1 MFLHRFAAASAIGL
15 AAAAS
20 APSLAQAPAAPVQQI
35 VLYSYGYN
43 PNPIVLAAGKP
54 VTLTFLNRAG
64 KGHDFTAAKFFASSR
79 ILAGSVSGGE
89 VDLDASGTDR
99 IAEVA
104 RARGWAV
111 QGPLREA
118 FPQDAWNDRR
128 HRRALAG
135 DSAWKWPGRGG
146 LGRATRPR
154 LGPAPLEVSLST
166 GTRVPKQD
174 LIALGPLHS
183 LSLDRGHPRP
193 STKVRRR
200 PGNWREPDRLLRRA
214 RCAAGPCAAHSHA
227 KRLKT
232 I

>member
-1 MFLHRFAAASAIGL
+1 MFLHRLAAASAIGL

-20 APSLAQAPAAPVQQI
+20 APSSAQAPAAPVEQI
-35 VLYSYGYN
+35 LLYSYGYN

-79 ILAGSVSGGE
+79 ILAGNV
-89 VDLDASGTDR
+89 SGTDR

-111 QGPLREA
+111 QGPLRKA
-118 FPQDAWNDRR
+118 FPQDAWNERR

-135 DSAWKWPGRGG
+135 DSAGNGPVEVGSAGPRDRGWD
-146 LGRATRPR
+146 PR
-154 LGPAPLEVSLST
+154 LWRCRFP
-166 GTRVPKQD
+166 RV
-174 LIALGPLHS
+174 
-183 LSLDRGHPRP
+183 
-193 STKVRRR
+193 
-200 PGNWREPDRLLRRA
+200 RESRNR
-214 RCAAGPCAAHSHA
+214 
-227 KRLKT
+227 